1 MISFSVI
8 AHFLAVASPGPDTLI
23 IIRQSLNYGRRGGF
37 LTALGIGCGILIH
50 SYLAIFGISSLIF
63 QFDFIKD
70 IIIVF
75 GSVYLIYLGL
85 LSIFDNSELQDKN
98 TNSKN
103 NSFLVGL
110 VTNILNLKAFIFF
123 VSIFG
128 IISSEINL
136 YYMHLLAIYFSIAT
150 FIWFYILSVMLSVE
164 NVRRRYLSYSF
175 VLNKCIGFVFIFIS
189 FLILFNYYGY

>member
-85 LSIFDNSELQDKN
+85 LSIFDNSKLQDKN

-128 IISSEINL
+128 IISNEINL

-150 FIWFYILSVMLSVE
+150 FIWFYVLSVMLSVE

-175 VLNKCIGFVFIFIS
+175 ILNKCIGFIFIFIS
-189 FLILFNYYGY
+189 LLILFNYYGY

>member
-85 LSIFDNSELQDKN
+85 LSIFDNSKLQDKN

-103 NSFLVGL
+103 NSFSVGL

-128 IISSEINL
+128 IISNEINL

-150 FIWFYILSVMLSVE
+150 FIWFYVLSVMLSVE

-175 VLNKCIGFVFIFIS
+175 ILNKCIGFIFIFIS

>member
-23 IIRQSLNYGRRGGF
+23 IIRQSLKYGRRGGL

-63 QFDFIKD
+63 QFDFIKQ
-70 IIIVF
+70 IIIIF

-85 LSIFDNSELQDKN
+85 LSIFDKSKFQDKN
-98 TNSKN
+98 TNPKN
-103 NSFLVGL
+103 NSYFVGL
-110 VTNILNLKAFIFF
+110 ITNILNVKAFIFF

-128 IISSEINL
+128 IISSEVNL

-150 FIWFYILSVMLSVE
+150 FTWFYILSVILSVE
-164 NVRRRYLSYSF
+164 SVRRRYLSYSF
-175 VLNKCIGFVFIFIS
+175 ILNKCIGLIFIFIS
-189 FLILFNYYGY
+189 FLILFNNYGY

>member
-23 IIRQSLNYGRRGGF
+23 IIRQSLKYGRRGGF

-85 LSIFDNSELQDKN
+85 LSIFDKSKLQDKN
-98 TNSKN
+98 TNSRN
-103 NSFLVGL
+103 NSFWLDSL
-110 VTNILNLKAFIFF
+110 Q
-123 VSIFG
+123 
-128 IISSEINL
+128 
-136 YYMHLLAIYFSIAT
+136 T
-150 FIWFYILSVMLSVE
+150 FLT
-164 NVRRRYLSYSF
+164 
-175 VLNKCIGFVFIFIS
+175 
-189 FLILFNYYGY
+189 

>member
-8 AHFLAVASPGPDTLI
+8 AHFLAVASPGPDTFI
-23 IIRQSLNYGRRGGF
+23 IIRQSLKYGRRGGF

-63 QFDFIKD
+63 QFDFLKQ
-70 IIIVF
+70 IIIIL

-85 LSIFDNSELQDKN
+85 LSIFDKSKFQDKN
-98 TNSKN
+98 TNPKN
-103 NSFLVGL
+103 NSYLVGL
-110 VTNILNLKAFIFF
+110 ITNILNVKAFIFF

-150 FIWFYILSVMLSVE
+150 FTWFYILSVILSVE
-164 NVRRRYLSYSF
+164 SVRRRYLSYSF
-175 VLNKCIGFVFIFIS
+175 ILNKCIGFIFIFIS
-189 FLILFNYYGY
+189 FLILFNNYGY

>member
-23 IIRQSLNYGRRGGF
+23 IIRQSLKYGRRGGF

-63 QFDFIKD
+63 QFDFIKN

-85 LSIFDNSELQDKN
+85 L
-98 TNSKN
+98 TT
-103 NSFLVGL
+103 V
-110 VTNILNLKAFIFF
+110 
-123 VSIFG
+123 
-128 IISSEINL
+128 
-136 YYMHLLAIYFSIAT
+136 
-150 FIWFYILSVMLSVE
+150 
-164 NVRRRYLSYSF
+164 
-175 VLNKCIGFVFIFIS
+175 VL
-189 FLILFNYYGY
+189 

>member
-8 AHFLAVASPGPDTLI
+8 AHFLAVASPGPDTFI
-23 IIRQSLNYGRRGGF
+23 IIRQSLKYGRRGGF

-63 QFDFIKD
+63 QFDFLKQ
-70 IIIVF
+70 IIIIL

-85 LSIFDNSELQDKN
+85 LSIFDKSEFQDKN
-98 TNSKN
+98 TNPKN
-103 NSFLVGL
+103 NSYFVGL
-110 VTNILNLKAFIFF
+110 ITNILNVKAFIFF

-150 FIWFYILSVMLSVE
+150 FTWFYILSVMLSVD

-175 VLNKCIGFVFIFIS
+175 ILNKYIGFIFIFIS

>member
-23 IIRQSLNYGRRGGF
+23 IIRQSLKYGRRGGF

-63 QFDFIKD
+63 LFDFIKD

-85 LSIFDNSELQDKN
+85 LSIFDNSKLQDKN
-98 TNSKN
+98 TNSKY
-103 NSFLVGL
+103 NSFLVEPSNL
-110 VTNILNLKAFIFF
+110 EKWSFALKNILYEKNKYKYLITNAYNDFKVNYQWDVRTNLIINFF
-123 VSIFG
+123 
-128 IISSEINL
+128 
-136 YYMHLLAIYFSIAT
+136 
-150 FIWFYILSVMLSVE
+150 
-164 NVRRRYLSYSF
+164 
-175 VLNKCIGFVFIFIS
+175 KK
-189 FLILFNYYGY
+189 

>member
-8 AHFLAVASPGPDTLI
+8 AHFLAVASPGPDTFI
-23 IIRQSLNYGRRGGF
+23 IIRQSLKYGRRGGF

-63 QFDFIKD
+63 QFDFIKQ
-70 IIIVF
+70 IIIIL

-85 LSIFDNSELQDKN
+85 LSIFDKSKFQDKN
-98 TNSKN
+98 INPKN
-103 NSFLVGL
+103 NSYFVGL
-110 VTNILNLKAFIFF
+110 ITNILNVKAFIFF

-150 FIWFYILSVMLSVE
+150 FTWFYILSVILSVE
-164 NVRRRYLSYSF
+164 SVRRRYLSYSF
-175 VLNKCIGFVFIFIS
+175 ILNKCIGFIFIFIS
-189 FLILFNYYGY
+189 FLILFNNYGY

>member
-8 AHFLAVASPGPDTLI
+8 AHFLAVASPGPDTFI
-23 IIRQSLNYGRRGGF
+23 IIRQSLKYGRRGGF

-63 QFDFIKD
+63 QFDFIKQ
-70 IIIVF
+70 IIIIL

-85 LSIFDNSELQDKN
+85 LSIFDKSRFQDKN
-98 TNSKN
+98 TNPKN
-103 NSFLVGL
+103 NSYFVGL
-110 VTNILNLKAFIFF
+110 ITNILNVKAFIFF

-150 FIWFYILSVMLSVE
+150 FTWFYILSVILSVE
-164 NVRRRYLSYSF
+164 SVRRRYLSYSF
-175 VLNKCIGFVFIFIS
+175 ILNKCIGFIFIFIS
-189 FLILFNYYGY
+189 FLILFNNYGY